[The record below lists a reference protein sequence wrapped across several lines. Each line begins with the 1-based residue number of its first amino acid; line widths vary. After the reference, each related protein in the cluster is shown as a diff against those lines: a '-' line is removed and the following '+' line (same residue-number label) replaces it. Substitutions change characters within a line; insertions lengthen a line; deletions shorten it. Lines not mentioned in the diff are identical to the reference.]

1 MLSLQNFDITYV
13 KGIGPQKAKILG
25 SELNMHTAY
34 DLLHHYP
41 TAYIDR
47 STTHT
52 VREIRDNRGEYPPA
66 SAARP
71 LREL

>member
-52 VREIRDNRGEYPPA
+52 VREIRRQPGANTP
-66 SAARP
+66 SFSCAAV
-71 LREL
+71 REL